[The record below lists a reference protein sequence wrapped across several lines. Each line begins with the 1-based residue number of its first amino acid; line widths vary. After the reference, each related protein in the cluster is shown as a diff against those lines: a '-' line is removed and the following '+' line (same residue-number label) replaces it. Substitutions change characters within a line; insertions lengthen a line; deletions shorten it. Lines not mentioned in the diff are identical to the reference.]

1 MMMRLIIMVF
11 IVRSIHSNRRK
22 NIALHFQIVIRD
34 SDDDN
39 IVMNY
44 DNGNS
49 MDVSVPYMAGNSSVS
64 VENERYE
71 TLEDLQKGT
80 VHDQWNPQNNQQI
93 QTQKAPQAELLQA
106 AQAMYLQ
113 QQMIMQSKP
122 EKREHELVA
131 TKEVKIEEAK
141 MQEEMIRELTKR
153 LAEAQEALK
162 RNPLTQE
169 SIARVAVQHHEV
181 KINPQEIN
189 STIQQMN
196 NERGYAPP
204 PKPKQDDIDSADL
217 FSQDDPRRY
226 VVQIVNGT
234 PQLSRKRSEEE
245 FAEHLQKHFPDD
257 FSKYQRVKE
266 EQRRR
271 QLPPS
276 SSLALPPGASAF
288 NNSNSTSFAIP
299 VPAWSIFDRG
309 LGNAW

>member
-1 MMMRLIIMVF
+1 
-11 IVRSIHSNRRK
+11 
-22 NIALHFQIVIRD
+22 
-34 SDDDN
+34 
-39 IVMNY
+39 
-44 DNGNS
+44 
-49 MDVSVPYMAGNSSVS
+49 MDVSVPYMTGNSSVS

-71 TLEDLQKGT
+71 TLEDLQKG
-80 VHDQWNPQNNQQI
+80 VVRDQWNPQNNQQI
-93 QTQKAPQAELLQA
+93 QTQKASQDELLQA

-113 QQMIMQSKP
+113 HQMFMQSTP
-122 EKREHELVA
+122 VKREDELVA
-131 TKEVKIEEAK
+131 TKDQKMEEAK

-196 NERGYAPP
+196 SERGYAPP

-226 VVQIVNGT
+226 VVQFVNGT
-234 PQLSRKRSEEE
+234 PQIARKRSEEE